1 MPNTG
6 FKRLAVE
13 TAISPLGS
21 GLSTEIYVT
30 TKRHYCTLLHHNV
43 SRWRRIDVMEQHQE
57 ALADIAAQNITARV
71 IEAIGRGEL

>member
-1 MPNTG
+1 M
-6 FKRLAVE
+6 
-13 TAISPLGS
+13 
-21 GLSTEIYVT
+21 STEIYVT

-57 ALADIAAQNITARV
+57 ALADIAAQNITAKV